1 MPDTSIKFYE
11 QRRDIMT
18 YAGFYD
24 ESKIKETDAEA
35 DAAKAKSNR
44 YRHNFAKTI
53 SMKKFISEVG
63 KDFTPLVK
71 ENLLK
76 LELRCVLTR
85 VDHINVLNIKH
96 VEHSKHTSTDT
107 TGTSEKEFIF
117 GQLIT
122 IEGNLYFS
130 NTCNENEKSEKCDCI
145 DSVFDSIER
154 TELLLDSG
162 AKIKII
168 DDENV
173 AQFIAS
179 MLGCIPDVSERYL
192 KILKEMTSY
201 EK

>member
-1 MPDTSIKFYE
+1 MPNTSIKFYE

-24 ESKIKETDAEA
+24 ESKIKEPDSDE
-35 DAAKAKSNR
+35 AKAKSNR

-53 SMKKFISEVG
+53 SMKKFISEFG
-63 KDFTPLVK
+63 KDFTPLIK

-85 VDHINVLNIKH
+85 VDNINVLNIKH
-96 VEHSKHTSTDT
+96 VEHSKHSSTDN

-122 IEGNLYFS
+122 LEGNLYFS
-130 NTCNENEKSEKCDCI
+130 STCNENEKSEKCNCI

-154 TELLLDSG
+154 TELMLDSG

-168 DDENV
+168 DDEDV
-173 AQFIAS
+173 AQFITG